1 MLLLA
6 PLKLNLRL
14 NHKPRKV
21 VVKPVKQV
29 LLRANQVNLSL
40 PHKELGNLLVKEH
53 KLQAHLLVLRNSN
66 IKYYLS
72 SSPLC
77 VVA

>member
-14 NHKPRKV
+14 NHKPLKV

-40 PHKELGNLLVKEH
+40 PHKELDSLQAKEH
-53 KLQAHLLVLRNSN
+53 KLQVRPLVLRNSN
-66 IKYYLS
+66 IKHHLS

-77 VVA
+77 VIA